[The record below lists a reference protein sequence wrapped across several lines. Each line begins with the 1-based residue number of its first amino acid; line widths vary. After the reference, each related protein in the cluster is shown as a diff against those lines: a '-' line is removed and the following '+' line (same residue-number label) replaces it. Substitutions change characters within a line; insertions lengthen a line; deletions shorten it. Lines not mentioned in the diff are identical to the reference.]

1 MPTEV
6 SPAKLPAQSS
16 ETKFPRSLLIVWI
29 FAVLIGVGLALT
41 RIPSVFLEG
50 EVHPLGND
58 GFYHATRILAIAK
71 DATSTHAFDSNLHWP
86 EGLWV
91 TWPWAYDY
99 LGGVLTGMMSSDR
112 LSATKIMVFYPLL
125 WLIANITLVGMIA
138 REVLKPRMAV
148 VGIIAYAAA
157 PLTLSLHALGKMDHH
172 SAELFWLLLSMYL
185 AGRWMKLPESTRT
198 PVALGIALAVA
209 TAFHNILFLLQI
221 PVLGCLLIARLSGY
235 PTPTLHKTILF
246 GISLL
251 VTQFL
256 VLLPSHQ
263 FATFEYAFYY
273 QSWFHLHVAF
283 LTAMAALALSCKN
296 KLTMWV
302 TLGIAGLLALP
313 AADQV
318 LYGLSFINSELP
330 MFDVLKETQ
339 APFGGGFSIQGIN
352 YFYSGLIWLLP
363 ICIGYAIYQTVTRNA
378 KGMMLILMVFST
390 LGLVLLT
397 SQVRFHNFGY
407 VFLILLPLLMLQQLL
422 PKGRDALISSAII
435 FAAYTFSLSHYLI
448 PPKPGN
454 SQRYS
459 TGLPLIKA
467 AQLQCEKQPGLLL
480 ADNNW
485 GNFFRYQT
493 QCPLL
498 SNNFIITKKDF
509 EYINLTVKLMR
520 QSPEELRIIAPDIR
534 YVLVSHAD
542 NNKLGDYLLSDRT
555 FDGFE
560 IVGEI
565 RKNSGEVYSRFY
577 RVGPVPHE

>member
-1 MPTEV
+1 MPAEV
-6 SPAKLPAQSS
+6 SSAQIPTRSS
-16 ETKFPRSLLIVWI
+16 GKAFPRSLLVVWI
-29 FAVLIGVGLALT
+29 LAVLIGVGLALT
-41 RIPSVFLEG
+41 RIPSVFVDG

-58 GFYHATRILAIAK
+58 GFYHAARILAIAE
-71 DATSTHAFDSNLHWP
+71 DPTSTHAFDQNLHWP

-99 LGGVLTGMMSSDR
+99 LGGVVTGMLSSDR

-138 REVLKPRMAV
+138 KEVLKPRLAAV
-148 VGIIAYAAA
+148 AIIAYAAA

-172 SAELFWLLLSMYL
+172 SAEHFWLLMSMYL
-185 AGRWMKLPESTRT
+185 TGRWLKLPESTRT

-209 TAFHNILFLLQI
+209 TAFHNITFLLQI
-221 PVLGCLLIARLSGY
+221 PVLGCLLVARLSGY
-235 PTPTLHKTILF
+235 PTPTIHKTAIF

-263 FATFEYAFYY
+263 FTTFEYAFYY

-283 LTAMAALALSCKN
+283 LTAMAALAISSKRY
-296 KLTMWV
+296 LTMWV

-313 AADQV
+313 ATDQV

-339 APFGGGFSIQGIN
+339 APFSGDFSIKGLS

-363 ICIGYAIYQTVTRNA
+363 ICIGYAIYQVVTRHA
-378 KGMMLILMVFST
+378 KGMMLTLMVFAP
-390 LGLVLLT
+390 LGLVLLA
-397 SQVRFHNFGY
+397 SQVRFHYFGY

-422 PKGRDALISSAII
+422 PRGRDMLISSALI

-448 PPKPGN
+448 PPQPGA
-454 SQRYS
+454 SPRYS
-459 TGLPLIKA
+459 SGLPLIKA
-467 AQLQCEKQPGLLL
+467 ARLQCEKQPGLLL

-485 GNFFRYQT
+485 GSFFRYQT
-493 QCPLL
+493 RCPLL
-498 SNNFIITKKDF
+498 SNNFIITKKDV
-509 EYINLTVKLMR
+509 EYINLTVKLMG
-520 QSPEELRIIAPDIR
+520 QTPGELRKIAPDIR
-534 YVLVSHAD
+534 YVLVSRAD
-542 NNKLGDYLLSDRT
+542 TNKLGDYLLSDRT

-560 IVGEI
+560 IVGEM
-565 RKNSGEVYSRFY
+565 RRNSDEVYARLY
-577 RVGPVPHE
+577 RVGPTPNE